1 VIRNYRNPIRK
12 KKPVTTVTTP
22 CPGTAAAAV
31 SPRSGVAQSVRDV
44 AMCRFFAN
52 FITGGARTGYMT
64 YLLPLIGNP
73 RNSAVNAAVNAVS
86 MAALSN
92 IRLSPRTMLKA
103 QREYTTALR
112 EINLALQDPTLCKRD
127 DTLAAVDLLGL
138 FEVRAARSPNHLT
151 L

>member
-1 VIRNYRNPIRK
+1 
-12 KKPVTTVTTP
+12 
-22 CPGTAAAAV
+22 
-31 SPRSGVAQSVRDV
+31 
-44 AMCRFFAN
+44 
-52 FITGGARTGYMT
+52 MT

-112 EINLALQDPTLCKRD
+112 EINLALQDPIMCKRD

-138 FEVRAARSPNHLT
+138 FEVRAAQSPNHLT